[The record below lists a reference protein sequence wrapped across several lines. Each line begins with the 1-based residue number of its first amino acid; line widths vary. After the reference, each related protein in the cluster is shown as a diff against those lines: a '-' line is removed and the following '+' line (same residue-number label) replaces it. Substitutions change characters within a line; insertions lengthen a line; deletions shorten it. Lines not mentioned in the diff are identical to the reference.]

1 MLKTIDEVITE
12 LEKIK
17 AECRTNNSTLG
28 FFALLYCEVTKSVKQ
43 GITDEK
49 FEDNS
54 RMERLDILFAN
65 RYIDAYRLFQK
76 NENVSTSWLVAFQS
90 SQEPLLILQH
100 IFLGINA
107 HINLDLGIAAAETM
121 SGKNVEDINNDFN
134 SINAVLGEMIDS
146 FQERL
151 NTASPFFK
159 WIDKLAGSKE
169 EMLALPAV
177 KQWLLTQAI
186 AGQLQTAGFA
196 VPERHGKHAD
206 AALQRG
212 FKAPNLDSGQQR
224 FRIGMSAP
232 FKTVSALLQ
241 LPAQCGMVV
250 DLAIE

>member
-76 NENVSTSWLVAFQS
+76 SENVSTSWLVAFQS

-159 WIDKLAGSKE
+159 WIDKLAASKE
-169 EMLALPAV
+169 EMLM
-177 KQWLLTQAI
+177 
-186 AGQLQTAGFA
+186 GFSINVA
-196 VPERHGKHAD
+196 REGAWKFTKEYH
-206 AALQRG
+206 
-212 FKAPNLDSGQQR
+212 
-224 FRIGMSAP
+224 SATD
-232 FKTVSALLQ
+232 KKALLA
-241 LPAQCGMVV
+241 LRDAKVAKIGELVKFTKSKLITFVV
-250 DLAIE
+250 KIVHLLEKKDVNTIMDILEG